1 MGWGQT
7 LMLGSRCS
15 ERDLAA
21 SMARIQLGPLWVQP
35 GCVGVLALLSPPG
48 CSGVCSPGLAG
59 KNSLPDQVVA
69 GHAVRCV
76 RATRS
81 QTPAN
86 RARHRGLDRRRTGPE
101 IPVASVNRWRAGARF
116 GNPPAIGAF
125 SGLVGLLGIAVQVG
139 TLMVPLC
146 NRALVLFKR

>member
-1 MGWGQT
+1 MGLGQT

-15 ERDLAA
+15 KRDLAA
-21 SMARIQLGPLWVQP
+21 AMARIPLGPLWAQP
-35 GCVGVLALLSPPG
+35 GCVGVLALLGPPG

-59 KNSLPDQVVA
+59 KKPLPDQVVA

-116 GNPPAIGAF
+116 RNPLRHRRVQRLGRSVGNRRP
-125 SGLVGLLGIAVQVG
+125 SRNVDVS
-139 TLMVPLC
+139 PL
-146 NRALVLFKR
+146 